1 MSAGS
6 TNFHVLLEQPLVAVI
21 SSGIDLVPGI
31 RVALKYAAGRNCQ
44 LVVQPAWHF
53 PRQAREIL
61 QVVQSVRA
69 ASRKVQFTFL
79 CPTYEDALFLREHGL
94 DGLHVHTNAFID
106 HRIFRPVAVRKQL
119 RAAHVANTEAFK
131 RHRLA
136 WNVEDIGV
144 VTYDPRQSGDFS
156 ELLGYRKL
164 GFANFRLVDGQ
175 CRFARRLSPSEV
187 ATVVSASRCG
197 LILSAVEGQNNASTE
212 YLLCGV
218 PVIST
223 PSIGGRDAF
232 FDPAHSTIVEPDPR
246 AIEAAVERYQTDSPD
261 PFQVRESVMR
271 KIRAHRKRFLGW
283 LSAVS
288 DRDLLAQ
295 ADEDAWIP
303 EFTDKL
309 KKRVE
314 V

>member
-1 MSAGS
+1 MSTAS
-6 TNFHVLLEQPLVAVI
+6 TNFHVLLEEPLVAVI

-53 PRQAREIL
+53 PTQAKEIL

-69 ASRKVQFTFL
+69 ATRKVQFTFL

-106 HRIFRPVAVRKQL
+106 HRIFRPVSVRKQL
-119 RAAHVANTEAFK
+119 RAVHVASAEAFK
-131 RHRLA
+131 RHWLA
-136 WNVEDIGV
+136 WNVENIGV
-144 VTYDPRQSGDFS
+144 VTYDAMHSGNFS
-156 ELLGYRKL
+156 EVLGYRKL
-164 GFANFRLVDGQ
+164 GFANFRIVDGQ
-175 CRFARRLSPSEV
+175 CRFGRRLSPAEV

-197 LILSAVEGQNNASTE
+197 LILSAKEGQNNASTE
-212 YLLCGV
+212 YLLCGI

-232 FDPAHSTIVEPDPR
+232 FDPAHSDIVEPDAR
-246 AIEAAVERYQTDSPD
+246 AIEDAVERCQADPPD
-261 PFQVRESVMR
+261 PVRVRESVMI
-271 KIRAHRKRFLGW
+271 KIRAHRRRFLGW

-303 EFTDKL
+303 RFTNKL

-314 V
+314 I